1 MQHTTNNSD
10 LITGE
15 YDIPKL
21 NIHTEKMPM
30 CSQRN
35 ECIEQLELSSVGK
48 HLTRHHP
55 KTANIIA
62 N

>member
-30 CSQRN
+30 CSFRN
-35 ECIEQLELSSVGK
+35 ESNKQLEIPQNDK
-48 HLTRHHP
+48 H
-55 KTANIIA
+55 
-62 N
+62 